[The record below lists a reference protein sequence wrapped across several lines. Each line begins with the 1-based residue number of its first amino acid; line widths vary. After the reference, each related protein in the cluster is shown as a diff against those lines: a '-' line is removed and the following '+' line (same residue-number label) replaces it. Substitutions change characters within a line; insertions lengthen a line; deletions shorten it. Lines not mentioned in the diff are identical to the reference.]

1 MASVLLRN
9 HDGGMIRQASREA
22 FPAILKLQ
30 LLAFGEVAER
40 LGLASIPPLEQTL
53 EHLREE
59 ARNSVF
65 FKYTENSRIVGSV
78 RGCLD
83 GKNVCHVGKLVVDPA
98 RRNRGIGQQLM
109 LALEEHFRGQAAAYL
124 LFTSADTPE
133 TLYLYLKL
141 GYTELYRKEAGG
153 MTTVF
158 LEKKA

>member
-9 HDGGMIRQASREA
+9 HDGGMIRQASRED
-22 FPAILKLQ
+22 FPAILKHQ

-40 LGLASIPPLEQTL
+40 LGLSSIPPLEQTL

-109 LALEEHFRGQAAAYL
+109 LAFCSLRQIL
-124 LFTSADTPE
+124 LKPCICTSNWAIRNCTGKRSE
-133 TLYLYLKL
+133 
-141 GYTELYRKEAGG
+141 G
-153 MTTVF
+153 
-158 LEKKA
+158 

>member
-9 HDGGMIRQASREA
+9 HDGGMIRQASRED

-65 FKYTENSRIVGSV
+65 FKYTENSRIVV
-78 RGCLD
+78 DLMREMNREHNITFVFTTHDPRLLD
-83 GKNVCHVGKLVVDPA
+83 HVDRK
-98 RRNRGIGQQLM
+98 I
-109 LALEEHFRGQAAAYL
+109 L
-124 LFTSADTPE
+124 LRDGNIASDEVMA
-133 TLYLYLKL
+133 
-141 GYTELYRKEAGG
+141 
-153 MTTVF
+153 
-158 LEKKA
+158 

>member
-9 HDGGMIRQASREA
+9 HDGGMIRQASRED

-40 LGLASIPPLEQTL
+40 PLEQTL

-109 LALEEHFRGQAAAYL
+109 LALEEHFREQAAAYL